1 MTELE
6 GEQTADTNTPKTR
19 RRTTLIVVSA
29 VVVVALLVV
38 AFLVF
43 RPTAMTEAGGAT
55 GTAVP
60 TSSTSAGATTPGATG
75 SSTGAPVEPGE
86 RPTQTPIAF
95 DDDAEPLPGVT
106 VAITGLEAVD
116 GEATGVGEIS
126 GPAVRVS
133 VEFVNGSDAEVDLRT
148 VQVTA
153 DSGPDRTASSEL
165 SGPGVV
171 PFPARLAAGDRA
183 TAVYVFAVPADQ
195 RESFRV
201 FVDPVVTAPVVLFEG
216 AAPSA

>member
-6 GEQTADTNTPKTR
+6 GEQTADTNVPKTR

-29 VVVVALLVV
+29 VVVVALLIV

-43 RPTAMTEAGGAT
+43 RPATTTDAGGAT

-75 SSTGAPVEPGE
+75 SSTGAPEPGG

-171 PFPARLAAGDRA
+171 AFPARLAAGDRA

-201 FVDPVVTAPVVLFEG
+201 FVDSVVTAPVVLFEG